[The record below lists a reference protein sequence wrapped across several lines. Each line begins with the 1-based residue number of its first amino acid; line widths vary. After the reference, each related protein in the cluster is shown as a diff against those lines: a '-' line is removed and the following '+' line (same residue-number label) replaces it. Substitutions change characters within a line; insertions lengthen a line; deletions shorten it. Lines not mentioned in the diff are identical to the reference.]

1 MDAYLQKEI
10 EQILKSFDN
19 YPVVL
24 VEVISKNSALDK
36 AKYAITSN
44 TGGYPSINNLEAA
57 GFSSSVAIGI
67 TFECIEIMERIR
79 EQQAKEYSAILEKNK
94 QESLKENQGCLLT
107 IFISFIL
114 FAMFLF
120 WWIGSVFGV

>member
-1 MDAYLQKEI
+1 
-10 EQILKSFDN
+10 
-19 YPVVL
+19 
-24 VEVISKNSALDK
+24 
-36 AKYAITSN
+36 
-44 TGGYPSINNLEAA
+44 
-57 GFSSSVAIGI
+57 
-67 TFECIEIMERIR
+67 MERIR

-94 QESLKENQGCLLT
+94 QEFLKENQGCLFA